1 MATSVEELTVMGQA
15 AKAAARQLAR
25 TPTQVKNQALLNI
38 ADALE
43 LNQGKLLV
51 ENERDYQ
58 AAKSGG
64 LNEAMLDRLQLTSGR
79 IDGMARDLRQ
89 VAALPDPVGETIET
103 SNLPNGLRLDRRR
116 VPLGVIGSIYES
128 RPNVTVD
135 IAGLALKSG
144 NACILRGGRE
154 SIWSNL
160 ALPT

>member
-1 MATSVEELTVMGQA
+1 
-15 AKAAARQLAR
+15 
-25 TPTQVKNQALLNI
+25 
-38 ADALE
+38 
-43 LNQGKLLV
+43 
-51 ENERDYQ
+51 
-58 AAKSGG
+58 
-64 LNEAMLDRLQLTSGR
+64 
-79 IDGMARDLRQ
+79 MARDLRQ
-89 VAALPDPVGETIET
+89 VAALPDPVGEIIET

-160 ALPT
+160 ALSNLIREAIGQAGVVKDAVQVVDNPDRALVDAMLQMKEYIDLLVPRGGGPT

>member
-1 MATSVEELTVMGQA
+1 MAESRRKSDRSEMATTVEELIVMGQA

-64 LNEAMLDRLQLTSGR
+64 MNEAMLDRLQLTSGG
-79 IDGMARDLRQ
+79 IDGMAHDLRQ
-89 VAALPDPVGETIET
+89 VAALPDPV
-103 SNLPNGLRLDRRR
+103 
-116 VPLGVIGSIYES
+116 
-128 RPNVTVD
+128 
-135 IAGLALKSG
+135 
-144 NACILRGGRE
+144 
-154 SIWSNL
+154 W
-160 ALPT
+160 

>member
-1 MATSVEELTVMGQA
+1 MSRRTGDIGLLAETRRKSDRSEMATSVEELTVMGQA

-116 VPLGVIGSIYES
+116 VPWES
-128 RPNVTVD
+128 
-135 IAGLALKSG
+135 LAAFMK
-144 NACILRGGRE
+144 AVPT
-154 SIWSNL
+154 
-160 ALPT
+160 LPWTLPGWR